1 MSRWVGGARAFA
13 VVIVNVMV
21 VTAHSENVSAL
32 RYSLLEVIVE
42 SIVENFVCGTYG
54 MVVTAHSEESKDK
67 YFVNSPYKKYF
78 EKDKYFVNSTY
89 KKYFVCGTYGMV
101 VTVHSEESKKKEEC
115 TC

>member
-1 MSRWVGGARAFA
+1 M
-13 VVIVNVMV
+13 VIVNVMV

-67 YFVNSPYKKYF
+67 YFVNS
-78 EKDKYFVNSTY
+78 TY